1 MQQNEFTK
9 KIVLVIDDTPDN
21 LFLVTNLLKDLYTI
35 KVANSGEK
43 ALKFLQET
51 LFPPDLIL
59 LDIMMPVL
67 NGYDVLKKIKENQKL
82 QNIPVVFLTA
92 KSSVE
97 DEKLGFDLGANDY
110 ITKPISPPILLARV
124 KTQLENKA
132 ISDFLRDKNEFLEK
146 EIEKRTKD
154 IIAIQN
160 VTIFAM
166 ASLAETRD
174 NETGNH
180 IKRTSNYVKML
191 AKKLQNHPKFK
202 AYLTDEM
209 IDTLYK
215 SAPLHDIGK
224 IGIPDHILL
233 KPGKL
238 TSEEFEIMKT
248 HTTLGKEAIEHA
260 EKELGYEVDFLKTAK
275 EIAYS
280 HQEKYDGSGYP
291 LGLKGDKIPISAR
304 LMSVADV
311 YDALRSKRIYKNSF
325 DLQTT
330 LKIMKDGRGSHFD
343 PDMLDAF
350 LEIHNEF
357 EVIASNF
364 VD

>member
-1 MQQNEFTK
+1 MF
-9 KIVLVIDDTPDN
+9 
-21 LFLVTNLLKDLYTI
+21 
-35 KVANSGEK
+35 
-43 ALKFLQET
+43 
-51 LFPPDLIL
+51 
-59 LDIMMPVL
+59 
-67 NGYDVLKKIKENQKL
+67 
-82 QNIPVVFLTA
+82 FLTA

-154 IIAIQN
+154 VVAIQN

-238 TSEEFEIMKT
+238 TPEEFEIMKT

-291 LGLKGDKIPISAR
+291 LGLKGDEIPISAR
-304 LMSVADV
+304 LMSIADV
-311 YDALRSKRIYKNSF
+311 YDALRSKRIYKNS
-325 DLQTT
+325 LNLEMT
-330 LKIMKDGRGSHFD
+330 LKIMKEGRGSHFD

-350 LEIHNEF
+350 LEIYDEF
-357 EVIASNF
+357 EVVASNF